1 MFCPKCG
8 AQLPDGS
15 VFCSAC
21 GAQIAQQANPVAEP
35 VVQQAAVAASVV
47 PKANTAAKFNILGAA
62 LTVLLFFTLF
72 MPFFGEGA
80 PGMFITKPEGWF
92 MILLVLA
99 AGFCVFMKMDS
110 LFMLVSAAA
119 VVLCF
124 LTMLFIGLGVHS
136 VSSGGGSTGY
146 GDLDALIGA
155 AISAM
160 GYKVKTPGF
169 GVTFALTC
177 SLGMLL
183 SPIIN
188 RLFAKRK

>member
-21 GAQIAQQANPVAEP
+21 GAQIAQQAAQQVDQAVDQVA
-35 VVQQAAVAASVV
+35 Q
-47 PKANTAAKFNILGAA
+47 TAAPYAQPAAPAAKPVSIDFTKINILGAV
-62 LTVLLFFTLF
+62 LTVFLFFTLF

-92 MILLVLA
+92 MILIVLA
-99 AGFCVFMKMDS
+99 AGFFVVTRMDS
-110 LFMLVSAAA
+110 FFMLASAAGA
-119 VVLCF
+119 VLCF
-124 LTMLFIGLGVHS
+124 LTMLLTAVGVHS
-136 VSSGGGSTGY
+136 ATAEAYGFKVSAKCY
-146 GDLDALIGA
+146 
-155 AISAM
+155 
-160 GYKVKTPGF
+160 TPGA
-169 GVTFALTC
+169 GVTFALTL
-177 SLGMLL
+177 SLAMLF

>member
-47 PKANTAAKFNILGAA
+47 PKANTAAKFNILGGV

-72 MPFFGEGA
+72 MPFQSAGY
-80 PGMFITKPEGWF
+80 MFITKWEGWLL
-92 MILLVLA
+92 ILAVLA
-99 AGFCVFMKMDS
+99 AGFFIVMKMDS
-110 LFMLVSAAA
+110 LFMMASAAA
-119 VVLCF
+119 VCIVF
-124 LTMLFIGLGVHS
+124 LAMLMIAFGVHG
-136 VSSGGGSTGY
+136 SGSK
-146 GDLDALIGA
+146 DLDELMGAL
-155 AISAM
+155 SALS
-160 GYKVKTPGF
+160 GTSIASTAGLKTPGF